1 VGGPDSWLSPAL
13 SGMRTETSSFEKAGV
28 FVLGG
33 FVGLVLIIWAGANLA
48 LRVSGQVDGVS
59 LPDAGAAAASLPGH
73 VGDPAGAWPEPLRG
87 RIPSPPIYWS
97 CTAAVAV
104 VVFALA
110 VAGIIVWSRRW
121 HFGQEP
127 RERLGVDTQ
136 AQLAKPR
143 DFAPLAI
150 DGDVPGRFLLG
161 RVARQLIA
169 TENRT
174 APAISGPLRA
184 RRAAARRGD
193 RGAVALLGPSR
204 CGKTT
209 AAISGILCWDGPAVL
224 SSVKN
229 DLLEHTIKWRSQLGE
244 VNVFAPTRAKSATWS
259 PLRAAKSMSGARAA
273 ARSLCDA
280 APRAGIDGGGDF
292 WFTHVEVLL
301 SALLWLAAND
311 KGCSMEHVCEWVMTQ
326 DRPLE
331 DGRGD
336 VEPRLQRLLGSPDRT
351 VADGARR
358 AANALIGIWQNDD
371 RLRGSIYTTATTA
384 VWPWTDAS
392 VGASARGCDITLD
405 WLLSGNNTL
414 YLCGPL
420 QDQRRFAPVFGG
432 LIGDLVDQVYERADR
447 TNKPVDPTLLVVLD
461 EAANTPLR
469 QLPEWA
475 STVAGHG
482 VQLVTVWQSKA
493 QLDSIYGDK
502 PADTIL
508 TNHLTKVGF
517 AGLSDRSSLEY
528 FSYLLGDEHVASRS
542 LSTDARG
549 AGGRAVSE
557 STSAAALAPAHVL
570 RQQQPG
576 HAVMVHGTLRPAHLR
591 SVSYFKD
598 KRLRA
603 RSDGTAS
610 PE

>member
-1 VGGPDSWLSPAL
+1 MAL
-13 SGMRTETSSFEKAGV
+13 SGMRTESSSAFEKAGLWV
-28 FVLGG
+28 IGAFLGAT
-33 FVGLVLIIWAGANLA
+33 VVVWAGASLS
-48 LRVSGQVDGVS
+48 LRVSGQPVGVS
-59 LPDAGAAAASLPGH
+59 LADAGAATVSLPSH
-73 VGDPAGAWPEPLRG
+73 LGDPAGAWPESVR
-87 RIPSPPIYWS
+87 RSIPGTGVYWS
-97 CTAAVAV
+97 CTLVVAAILFAV
-104 VVFALA
+104 GVVG
-110 VAGIIVWSRRW
+110 VIVWNRRW
-121 HFGQEP
+121 RFGQEP

-136 AQLAKPR
+136 AKLARPR
-143 DFAPLAI
+143 ALAPLAV

-161 RVARQLIA
+161 RVDRQLVA

-174 APAISGPLRA
+174 APTVGGPLRA
-184 RRAAARRGD
+184 RRASARQGD

-209 AAISGILCWDGPAVL
+209 AAISGILCWDGPVVL

-229 DLLEHTIKWRSQLGE
+229 DLLEHTIKWRAQLGE
-244 VNVFAPTRAKSATWS
+244 VKVFSPTRAKSATWS

-331 DGRGD
+331 DSRGD
-336 VEPRLQRLLGSPDRT
+336 VEPRVQRLLASPDRAT
-351 VADGARR
+351 ADGARR

-384 VWPWTDAS
+384 VWPWTDSS
-392 VGASARGCDITLD
+392 VSASAKGCDITLD

-447 TNKPVDPTLLVVLD
+447 TNKSLDPTLLVVLD

-493 QLDSIYGDK
+493 QLDAIYGEK

-508 TNHLTKVGF
+508 TNHLTKLGF
-517 AGLSDRSSLEY
+517 AGLSDRSSLDY
-528 FSYLLGDEHVASRS
+528 FSYLLGDEQVASRS

-549 AGGRAVSE
+549 ADGRSVSE
-557 STSAAALAPAHVL
+557 NTSAAALAPAHVL

-576 HAVMVHGTLRPAHLR
+576 HAVMVHGTLPPAHLR
-591 SVSYFKD
+591 SVSFFKD
-598 KRLRA
+598 RRLRA

-610 PE
+610 PK